1 MDQNTITLMVGLL
14 APISTVAGVWIA
26 NRFNSKENQKRLEFE
41 ARDKENQRKHELTK
55 DIFLKAAED
64 IVMINGHLAGM
75 VFNSKLRDKNEISS
89 IFFANLNK
97 MSLVA
102 SAETSIFAID
112 LSQSYVL
119 IYTESLGSLTEIIE
133 LESEI
138 SALNHILDKN
148 QLETDRI
155 QAKLK
160 ECLEKESPDF
170 QLFDRF
176 MKNFQQALDLQKEYS
191 DRISENNVKL
201 SQIRLDTVKTIMTK
215 IEMVQP
221 KIMNLMKVIREEI
234 GVESINLDLLEK
246 SLAITAN
253 DLKNTFETTLEKFK

>member
-14 APISTVAGVWIA
+14 APISTVVGVWIA

-41 ARDKENQRKHELTK
+41 AKDKENQRKLELTK

-75 VFNSKLRDKNEISS
+75 VFNSDLRDKNDIST

-102 SAETSIFAID
+102 SAETSILAID
-112 LSQSYVL
+112 LSQSYGL
-119 IYTESLGSLTEIIE
+119 IYTESMGSLTELFE

-138 SALNHILDKN
+138 SALNFIVDKN
-148 QLETDRI
+148 QLELDRI

-160 ECLEKESPDF
+160 ECMEKELPDF

-176 MKNFQQALDLQKEYS
+176 MKTHEQYLDLQKKYS
-191 DRISENNVKL
+191 DNISQNNAKL
-201 SQIRLDTVKTIMTK
+201 SKLRLNTFKTIMTK
-215 IEMVQP
+215 IEVVRP
-221 KIMNLMKVIREEI
+221 KIMNLMKLIREEI
-234 GVESINLDLLEK
+234 GVESINLDILEK
-246 SLAITAN
+246 SLAKPTR
-253 DLKNTFETTLEKFK
+253 DLYTTLETTLEKFK